1 MIKKEFFL
9 LILLV
14 GSKINIASAQL
25 FSPKNYPQHYFQWPV
40 ATIPGIVA
48 NFGELRPNHYHMGL
62 DCRTDSRENL
72 PVLAAADGYIARINI
87 DPTGFGRAIYIN
99 HPNGLTT
106 LYAHL
111 NDFYPALEQY
121 VVAQQYKLKKW
132 KISIDVP
139 AGLFKVKKG
148 DFIAYSGN
156 TGGSQGPHLHFEIRD
171 TKSEKVLNPFL
182 FGLPI
187 TDNIAPDILRLAV
200 YDRRLSTYE
209 QSPKIYPLKKINGVY
224 QPLGGNII
232 VNSDKVSFA
241 ISAFDK
247 YSGSTNQN
255 GIFSGELICD
265 ENPIIGFEMDNISYD
280 ETRYLNAHI
289 DFRTKAHGGVFLQH
303 LSKLPGYTNGI
314 YHSRKNED
322 GVISLAENQSKQI
335 KIIVADANE
344 NKSVVS
350 YTLTAKNIIQP
361 PVNKKEKIF
370 EPNKINVFENETTFF
385 YLPEN
390 GIYDFFHF
398 SFQNIGPNHKRL
410 ENDDIPVQS
419 YFPVRMKA
427 SFNVADTGKIV
438 MKQTTKSKI
447 RFKKAIFE
455 NSWYKASFR
464 DFGDYELLFDNIP
477 PSVTPLWGFKENA
490 IVTHVNKIAFSVSD
504 NINEIQSFEGFID
517 GQWIL
522 FSNDKLKNYIY
533 KIDQY
538 CAPGEHLLKLIV
550 RDLVGN
556 VTTKNY
562 HFTR

>member
-1 MIKKEFFL
+1 MKKEIFL
-9 LILLV
+9 IILLV

-25 FSPKNYPQHYFQWPV
+25 FAPKNYPQHYFEWPV
-40 ATIPGIVA
+40 AITPGIVA

-62 DCRTDSRENL
+62 DCRTDSKENL

-132 KISIDVP
+132 KVSIDIP
-139 AGLFKVKKG
+139 AGLFNVKKG

-182 FGLPI
+182 FGFPI
-187 TDNIAPDILRLAV
+187 IDNIAPDILRLTV

-209 QSPKIYPLKKINGVY
+209 QAPKIYPLKKINGVY

-247 YSGSTNQN
+247 YTGSTNQN
-255 GIFSGELICD
+255 GIFSCELICD
-265 ENPIIGFEMDNISYD
+265 EKPIIGFEMDSISYD

-303 LSKLPGYTNGI
+303 LSKLPGYSNGI
-314 YHSRKNED
+314 YHSIKNED
-322 GVISLAENQSKQI
+322 GVLSLAENQSKQI

-344 NKSVVS
+344 NKSFVS
-350 YTLTAKNIIQP
+350 FNLMTKNIIQP
-361 PVNKKEKIF
+361 PVNKKEIIF
-370 EPNKINVFENETTFF
+370 EPNEINVFENENTIF

-398 SFQNIGPNHKRL
+398 SFQSIGPQHIKL
-410 ENDDIPVQS
+410 ENDDIPVHC

-427 SFNVADTGKIV
+427 AFNIADTGKIV

-447 RFKKAIFE
+447 RYKKATFE
-455 NSWYKASFR
+455 NNWYKASFR
-464 DFGDYELLFDNIP
+464 DFGDYELLIDNIP

-490 IVTHVNKIAFSVSD
+490 SVSHVNKIAFSVSD

-522 FSNDKLKNYIY
+522 FSNDKLKSFIY

-538 CAPGEHLLKLIV
+538 CAPGEHLLMLIV
-550 RDLVGN
+550 TDLAGN
-556 VTTKNY
+556 VTIKNY